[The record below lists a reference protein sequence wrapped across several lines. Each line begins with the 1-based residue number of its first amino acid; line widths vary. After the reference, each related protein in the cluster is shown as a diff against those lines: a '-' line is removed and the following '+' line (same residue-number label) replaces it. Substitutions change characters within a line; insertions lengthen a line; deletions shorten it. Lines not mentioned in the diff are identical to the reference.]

1 MDWPAVVYCEK
12 AGCGRMIKPSLDQFS
27 VVSIRGNVEKQ
38 KGADRGYYDNEE
50 FAICKGCTKKLVSMY
65 KRRNNYPAKI

>member
-27 VVSIRGNVEKQ
+27 VVSVQGNVEKQ
-38 KGADRGYYDNEE
+38 KGTSRGYYENEE
-50 FAICKGCTKKLVSMY
+50 FAVCKACTKKLVSMF
-65 KRRNNYPAKI
+65 KIRNDYHAKI